1 MRGNNWPDQFYQPM
15 ANELRRPRRS
25 AEAPDRITGRILA
38 FIAANS
44 FAAGDRMPSEREF
57 AERFG
62 ASRTAVREALARL
75 QAMRVVERRPNSGIY
90 LGKLDADSSFESLVL
105 HSDLGLPVKHAK
117 ILQSMEVRHLLEL
130 QAVQL
135 ACQRRSVA
143 DVETMRAILDEQ
155 DSRVK
160 RGLNIAD
167 QDKAFHMAIIAATQ
181 NDVFVQIVN
190 AFYRLS
196 SARRKLYFSD
206 PSRAGRSLSQHK
218 KIFRAI
224 EAQDV
229 ARGMALMNHH
239 IGDAESYWR
248 TILRAPRARR
258 SPPPA
263 AGALKTA
270 A

>member
-1 MRGNNWPDQFYQPM
+1 M
-15 ANELRRPRRS
+15 AASSTKPRRS

-38 FIAANS
+38 FISAQQL
-44 FAAGDRMPSEREF
+44 AAGDRMPSEREF
-57 AERFG
+57 AELFG

-90 LGKLDADSSFESLVL
+90 LGKLDADSSFETLVL

-117 ILQSMEVRHLLEL
+117 ILQSMEVRHLLEI
-130 QAVQL
+130 QAMQL
-135 ACQRRSVA
+135 ACRRRSAA
-143 DVETMRAILDEQ
+143 DVAVMRAILAEQ
-155 DSRVK
+155 AARLK

-167 QDKAFHMAIIAATQ
+167 QDKAFHLAIIAATQ
-181 NDVFVQIVN
+181 NNVFVQIVN

-206 PSRAGRSLSQHK
+206 AGRSLRSLGHHK
-218 KIFRAI
+218 KILRAI

-229 ARGMALMNHH
+229 TGGMALMNHH

-248 TILRAPRARR
+248 TVIRPGKAAAKAPGNA
-258 SPPPA
+258 P
-263 AGALKTA
+263 GAKKTA
-270 A
+270 

>member
-1 MRGNNWPDQFYQPM
+1 MVTDQRKPK
-15 ANELRRPRRS
+15 RS
-25 AEAPDRITGRILA
+25 AEAPNRITGRILA
-38 FIAANS
+38 YISAN
-44 FAAGDRMPSEREF
+44 ALDAGDRMPSEREF

-62 ASRTAVREALARL
+62 ASRAAVREALARL

-90 LGKLDADSSFESLVL
+90 LGKLDAESSFESLVL

-117 ILQSMEVRHLLEL
+117 ILQSMEVRHLLEI

-135 ACQRRSVA
+135 ACRRRSAEDVA
-143 DVETMRAILDEQ
+143 AMRAILDAQ
-155 DSRVK
+155 DARVK
-160 RGLNIAD
+160 RGLNIAGED
-167 QDKAFHMAIIAATQ
+167 MAFHLAIIAATR

-206 PSRAGRSLSQHK
+206 PGRARRSLAQHR
-218 KIFRAI
+218 KILRAI

-229 ARGMALMNHH
+229 ALGMALMNHH

-248 TILRAPRARR
+248 TVIRPA
-258 SPPPA
+258 PA
-263 AGALKTA
+263 ARS
-270 A
+270 